1 MRLLLDENVP
11 VAAVRA
17 LRAAGHDVFSASEH
31 AVGAADEILLA
42 RADAEHRLLI
52 TFDRDFGEL
61 SVRWRRGAAGGVM
74 LLRFVPRGPDE
85 VGDVLVELL
94 ARTDVVW
101 SERFSVVDRQH
112 IRQRPL

>member
-11 VAAVRA
+11 IAAVRA

-31 AVGAADEILLA
+31 SAGAADEVLLA

-61 SVRWRRGAAGGVM
+61 AVRWGRGAAGGVI
-74 LLRFVPRGPDE
+74 LLRFVPRSPDE

-101 SERFSVVDRQH
+101 SARFSVVDRRH

>member
-1 MRLLLDENVP
+1 
-11 VAAVRA
+11 
-17 LRAAGHDVFSASEH
+17 
-31 AVGAADEILLA
+31 
-42 RADAEHRLLI
+42 
-52 TFDRDFGEL
+52 
-61 SVRWRRGAAGGVM
+61 M

-101 SERFSVVDRQH
+101 SERFSVVDRRH